1 VKIEAVKTHDRFALV
16 KAALFTSVPG
26 PNFVIRGTTKMLH
39 E

>member
-16 KAALFTSVPG
+16 KAASPRPFG
-26 PNFVIRGTTKMLH
+26 PNLSIRGTTKILH

>member
-16 KAALFTSVPG
+16 KAALPTAVPG
-26 PNFVIRGTTKMLH
+26 PNLSIRGTTKMLH